1 MRIDKRKC
9 DRCDQEYEPQRN
21 VLPDTTIIPAMYS
34 VVKSSLFGTSVRLEV
49 KDMCDDCLKRLQ
61 DWWDNIDQR

>member
-9 DRCDQEYEPQRN
+9 DRCELEYEPHPN
-21 VLPDTTIIPAMYS
+21 VLPDTTIVPAMYI
-34 VVKSSLFGTSVRLEV
+34 SVRNSIFGNMVKLEL

-61 DWWDNIDQR
+61 NWWDNTL